1 MSNPIF
7 GRIFY
12 FVRLIG
18 AVIAMSNLATETAYL
33 TSHNFSTVLFQT
45 LYRGI
50 VVFKAVLMIVI
61 GIVMLKTKVIGKR
74 PTEFNYDMD

>member
-33 TSHNFSTVLFQT
+33 TSHNFSTVMFQT

-61 GIVMLKTKVIGKR
+61 GLVMLKTKVIGKR
-74 PTEFNYDMD
+74 PTEITYDMD